1 MRRLLPI
8 TLLLSLGVVWG
19 LNRVA
24 VAQRS
29 PQAIFVLGGDSRR
42 EEFAAAFAQEHPDL
56 PIWVSSGSNREYAEW
71 VFSQAGVPLS
81 RLRLDYQAT
90 DTLSNFTTLADRFQ
104 QQGIQHVYLVTSD
117 YHMRRALVIANIV
130 FASRGITVE
139 PIAVPSNSASESW
152 RKAIRD
158 GGRAV
163 VWLLLGPE
171 AELWLGKTWNQ
182 VLATEAV

>member
-1 MRRLLPI
+1 MHRLIPI

-29 PQAIFVLGGDSRR
+29 PQAIFVLGGDPQR
-42 EEFAAAFAQEHPDL
+42 EQFAAELAQTHPDL
-56 PIWVSSGSNREYAEW
+56 PIWVSSGSNPEYAEW
-71 VFSQAGVPLS
+71 VFGQAGVPRS
-81 RLRLDYQAT
+81 RLHLDYQAT
-90 DTLSNFTTLADRFQ
+90 DTLSNFTSLADRFQ

-130 FASRGITVE
+130 FASRGITFE
-139 PIAVPSNSASESW
+139 PVPVPFDRASESW

-158 GGRAV
+158 GGRAIIWV
-163 VWLLLGPE
+163 LLGPE
-171 AELWLGKTWNQ
+171 AELWLSKAWPQ
-182 VLATEAV
+182 VLATQTV